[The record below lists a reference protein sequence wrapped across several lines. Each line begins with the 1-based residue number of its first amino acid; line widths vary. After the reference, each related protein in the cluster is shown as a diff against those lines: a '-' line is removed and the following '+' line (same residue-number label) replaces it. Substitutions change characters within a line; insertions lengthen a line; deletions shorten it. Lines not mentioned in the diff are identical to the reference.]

1 MTARFAGKLAVVTG
15 GAAGLGAAIATAF
28 AKEGADIILV
38 DINAPGLEETST
50 ALKALGVKCET
61 YRVDLSVEAEIKAL
75 GADICAKHDKVDIL
89 INNAGLA
96 YNDIARGFAD
106 LSMERWLY
114 FFAINSVSPVILSLA
129 LRPALAKAKGVI
141 INQSSMAANQPAT
154 AYGITKATLNSMTFA
169 LANQLSADGIRAN
182 SVEPGVMVTE
192 ASEATLSTEQ
202 KTGIRGMQLMAGQTG
217 TAEDIANLHV
227 FIASPEG
234 RFINNEVISCDGGNR
249 MRGWRY

>member
-1 MTARFAGKLAVVTG
+1 MTARFAGKIAVVTG
-15 GAAGLGAAIATAF
+15 GAAGLGRAIALAF
-28 AKEGADIILV
+28 AREGADLILV
-38 DINAPGLEETST
+38 DINEQGLSDT
-50 ALKALGVKCET
+50 AAEIRALGVNAET

-75 GADICAKHDKVDIL
+75 GADILSKHDSVDVL
-89 INNAGLA
+89 VNNAGLA

-114 FFAINSVSPVILSLA
+114 FFAINSVSPVILALA

-154 AYGITKATLNSMTFA
+154 AYGITKATLNSMTYA
-169 LANQLSADGIRAN
+169 LANQLGGDGIRAN
-182 SVEPGVMVTE
+182 SVEPGIMETTASHDALGEDKMV
-192 ASEATLSTEQ
+192 ALRST
-202 KTGIRGMQLMAGQTG
+202 QLMANEGG
-217 TAEDIANLHV
+217 TADDIANLHV
-227 FIASPEG
+227 FLASPEG